1 MKSAV
6 TNAVHLR
13 DAGLRPASSQGPLHW
28 STNRSLTAR
37 WSFISIKCTY
47 RDVYGRNEDT
57 PTRINAS
64 LMSAPPATSCVTT
77 FRLFSSHSHLYWRA
91 CREGPDYLYLP
102 NGDNEG
108 IRQCCLD
115 NLTYPLSVL
124 WPVRSESGVRTPISC
139 SHATNCKKQDRP
151 RLTQFHDHLHS
162 CTFTL

>member
-1 MKSAV
+1 MNSAV

-77 FRLFSSHSHLYWRA
+77 FRLFLLTLTFTGVLVVKVLTICTGLTA
-91 CREGPDYLYLP
+91 IMKA
-102 NGDNEG
+102 

-115 NLTYPLSVL
+115 NLTYLLPLSVFL
-124 WPVRSESGVRTPISC
+124 
-139 SHATNCKKQDRP
+139 AN
-151 RLTQFHDHLHS
+151 
-162 CTFTL
+162 